1 MCHRWVAEP
10 GIVSAEEGDV
20 AVGKDEDEDRPRSWV
35 VVEERWQWGRQRV
48 NGVVDTPVVVMLPGW
63 KELWRPGN
71 DAGPQ
76 PRIAE
81 GAAQDVGR

>member
-1 MCHRWVAEP
+1 VEEAE
-10 GIVSAEEGDV
+10 A

-35 VVEERWQWGRQRV
+35 VGEKRWRWGRKRV
-48 NGVVDTPVVVMLPGW
+48 NEVVDRRVVLPPGW

-76 PRIAE
+76 PRIA
-81 GAAQDVGR
+81 GAARDVGR

>member
-1 MCHRWVAEP
+1 VCHRQVAEP
-10 GIVSAEEGDV
+10 GTVGAEVDKDV
-20 AVGKDEDEDRPRSWV
+20 AVGKDGDQAGSWV
-35 VVEERWQWGRQRV
+35 VGEERWQWGQV
-48 NGVVDTPVVVMLPGW
+48 GTNGVVDRQMVVLPGW

-81 GAAQDVGR
+81 EAARDVAR

>member
-1 MCHRWVAEP
+1 M
-10 GIVSAEEGDV
+10 G
-20 AVGKDEDEDRPRSWV
+20 
-35 VVEERWQWGRQRV
+35 V
-48 NGVVDTPVVVMLPGW
+48 NGVADRQMVLLPGR

-81 GAAQDVGR
+81 GAARDVGR

>member
-1 MCHRWVAEP
+1 V
-10 GIVSAEEGDV
+10 EEGDA
-20 AVGKDEDEDRPRSWV
+20 AVEKDEDEDRWV
-35 VVEERWQWGRQRV
+35 VGEKRWQWGRDRV
-48 NGVVDTPVVVMLPGW
+48 NEVADRPVVLLPGW

-81 GAAQDVGR
+81 WAARDVGR

>member
-1 MCHRWVAEP
+1 MCHRWAAEP
-10 GIVSAEEGDV
+10 GTVGAEEGDV
-20 AVGKDEDEDRPRSWV
+20 AVGKDEDDDRPRSWV
-35 VVEERWQWGRQRV
+35 VGEKRWQWGRERV
-48 NGVVDTPVVVMLPGW
+48 NGVVDGRVVLLPGW

-81 GAAQDVGR
+81 RAARDVGR

>member
-1 MCHRWVAEP
+1 MGAE
-10 GIVSAEEGDV
+10 GGGAT
-20 AVGKDEDEDRPRSWV
+20 VGKDADEGGPRSWV
-35 VVEERWQWGRQRV
+35 VGEEWGQVRV
-48 NGVVDTPVVVMLPGW
+48 SWVVDKPVVLLPGWGW

-81 GAAQDVGR
+81 RAARDVGR